1 MQQANFQPIHEST
14 MFVAGIPMYLYP
26 EHCQFGTPTNTTMT
40 YGGRGQKQGRS
51 KDKRR
56 QKEKVY
62 MYQEM

>member
-56 QKEKVY
+56 
-62 MYQEM
+62 